1 MIEGET
7 IKWRTDGIR
16 YSLIEN
22 NDEYENTKFE
32 AKLIG
37 KMADFIK
44 RNMN

>member
-1 MIEGET
+1 MQKNLE
-7 IKWRTDGIR
+7 KF
-16 YSLIEN
+16 N